1 MIVLENFLDP
11 YDLFELMRTNYSC
24 KAEVSHRFGLGMH
37 LVCDFRF
44 FDNSNC
50 SYSPIHYCLKNLGM
64 RTHFL
69 GLSLDSRYL
78 TVTCM
83 SELQGYRGEIDMS
96 DNIILPQTVAF
107 NTCTK

>member
-24 KAEVSHRFGLGMH
+24 KAEVSHCFGLGMH

-50 SYSPIHYCLKNLGM
+50 SYSLLFEK
-64 RTHFL
+64 
-69 GLSLDSRYL
+69 SRYADSFFR
-78 TVTCM
+78 TVIR
-83 SELQGYRGEIDMS
+83 LQIPHCDMY
-96 DNIILPQTVAF
+96 V
-107 NTCTK
+107 